1 MPWGYKPT
9 SPSVHWARPQK
20 SLFLTG
26 HIISHIF
33 LINQPLTWPIG
44 QWISIYKIWLKMI
57 VFSDVHGCSW
67 NHVRPLILKKKSN
80 HRKKK
85 KLSHIWRTNVIH
97 HWFFYPC
104 NVLGQGLQPVDIDL
118 PRTRLIRGTWS
129 WRSWPAYRPGMRER
143 HPERCHADAIVVND
157 GLIVA

>member
-33 LINQPLTWPIG
+33 LTNQPLTWPIG

-57 VFSDVHGCSW
+57 VFSDVHGCSRK
-67 NHVRPLILKKKSN
+67 HVRPLILKKKTQPQ
-80 HRKKK
+80 KKK
-85 KLSHIWRTNVIH
+85 TVSHLKNRCDSPLG
-97 HWFFYPC
+97 FFYPC
-104 NVLGQGLQPVDIDL
+104 NVLGQGLQPADIDL
-118 PRTRLIRGTWS
+118 PRTWGWSGARGRGAHGQLT
-129 WRSWPAYRPGMRER
+129 GQG
-143 HPERCHADAIVVND
+143 CGNVILNDAM
-157 GLIVA
+157 LMP

>member
-85 KLSHIWRTNVIH
+85 TVSHMKNKCDSPLVFLSLQCFGAGITTRG
-97 HWFFYPC
+97 HWPPEDKVDPGHVVVALMASLQARDAGTSSWTMPC
-104 NVLGQGLQPVDIDL
+104 
-118 PRTRLIRGTWS
+118 W
-129 WRSWPAYRPGMRER
+129 
-143 HPERCHADAIVVND
+143 CHS
-157 GLIVA
+157 G

>member
-67 NHVRPLILKKKSN
+67 NHVRPLILKKKATTE
-80 HRKKK
+80 KK

-97 HWFFYPC
+97 HWFFIPAMFWGRDYNPWT
-104 NVLGQGLQPVDIDL
+104 LTSRGQGWSGA
-118 PRTRLIRGTWS
+118 RGRGAHGQLT
-129 WRSWPAYRPGMRER
+129 GQG
-143 HPERCHADAIVVND
+143 CGNVILNDAM
-157 GLIVA
+157 LMP

>member
-33 LINQPLTWPIG
+33 LTNQPLTWPIG

-57 VFSDVHGCSW
+57 VFSDVHGCSR
-67 NHVRPLILKKKSN
+67 NHVRPLILKKKRN
-80 HRKKK
+80 HRKK
-85 KLSHIWRTNVIH
+85 KLSHIWRTDVIH
-97 HWFFYPC
+97 HWAFFIPAMFWGRDYNRWTLTSRGRGVDPGHVVVALMASLQARDAGTSSWTMPC
-104 NVLGQGLQPVDIDL
+104 WCHSGLMM
-118 PRTRLIRGTWS
+118 G
-129 WRSWPAYRPGMRER
+129 
-143 HPERCHADAIVVND
+143 
-157 GLIVA
+157 